1 MGNFHDGYLV
11 QGEPLGMVNQDFF
24 LTADNTAII
33 LDPKAALLRLQS
45 NDTTAANRTFTLTPG
60 YKMGQQ
66 LMLVFVSAG
75 GTSAQLQDAGNV
87 ALSAAWEPTQYD
99 TLNLVWI
106 GDIWVEIARSD
117 N

>member
-11 QGEPLGMVNQDFF
+11 QGEPLGMVEQDFL

-33 LDPKAALLRLQS
+33 LNPKTALLRLQS

-87 ALSAAWEPTQYD
+87 ALSADWEPTQYD